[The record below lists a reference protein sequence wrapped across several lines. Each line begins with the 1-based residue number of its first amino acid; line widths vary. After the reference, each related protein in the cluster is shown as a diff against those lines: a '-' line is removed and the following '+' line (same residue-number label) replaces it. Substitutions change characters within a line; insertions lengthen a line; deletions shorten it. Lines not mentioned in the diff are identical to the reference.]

1 MAITYEKYQRLPASG
16 LSTSKPVTASYT
28 QTSGA
33 CLLVLMIAY
42 AGTTLRTGGAPT
54 YEKVSFTQADSARC
68 YLGGECTVET
78 RYLLNSGITGSN
90 TVSIPNDGALSLM
103 AIIADA
109 TTGSGYAG
117 FDVASGRSALGT
129 NPYASVTTTKGN
141 TLIFAHVASGD
152 NAFAPTGRTG
162 TNIMQEDL
170 GTWGVAFQ
178 YYDKAAAG
186 AQTLSWTESTSDDY
200 GAIAAAFYEIA
211 GTTSSLSSYLKGR
224 DQSNGQNSAYL
235 SGKVSLDKSQP
246 AYLEGASV
254 EYSDVNRAYLK
265 GSGDQYSTLAIGVT
279 FGCDL

>member
-54 YEKVSFTQADSARC
+54 YKKVSFTQADSARC

-78 RYLLNSGITGSN
+78 WYLLNSGITGSN

-141 TLIFAHVASGD
+141 TLIFAHVA
-152 NAFAPTGRTG
+152 
-162 TNIMQEDL
+162 
-170 GTWGVAFQ
+170 FQ

-200 GAIAAAFYEIA
+200 GAIAAAFYELA

-235 SGKVSLDKSQP
+235 SGKVSLTSSNLQC
-246 AYLEGASV
+246 YLTGQVA
-254 EYSDVNRAYLK
+254 
-265 GSGDQYSTLAIGVT
+265 GSNQRWQILS
-279 FGCDL
+279 

>member
-54 YEKVSFTQADSARC
+54 YEKVSFTRADSARC

-78 RYLLNSGITGSN
+78 WYLLNSGITGSN

-200 GAIAAAFYEIA
+200 GAIAAAFYELA
-211 GTTSSLSSYLKGR
+211 GTTSSLSSYLTG
-224 DQSNGQNSAYL
+224 QVAGSNQRWQIL
-235 SGKVSLDKSQP
+235 S
-246 AYLEGASV
+246 
-254 EYSDVNRAYLK
+254 
-265 GSGDQYSTLAIGVT
+265 
-279 FGCDL
+279 